1 MEYIFNVLDTLS
13 MGALKPLAYMRYMRI
28 LFLIATS
35 RTDYDTPRD
44 LYARSH
50 HAHTHTPIPR
60 RLASNQIAQRSAAST
75 KQFEF
80 FSQLPKL

>member
-1 MEYIFNVLDTLS
+1 MD
-13 MGALKPLAYMRYMRI
+13 ALKPLAYMRI

-44 LYARSH
+44 LYARC
-50 HAHTHTPIPR
+50 AHVHDTRLSPITIEGW
-60 RLASNQIAQRSAAST
+60 LQNQIAQRFAAST
-75 KQFEF
+75 RQFEF